1 MSPGAVQRILL
12 VGLVALGA
20 CRDRSQ
26 HREPMESSSGQP
38 ARGQRMLSEA
48 KACEADPPPLEHCL
62 AACELHHSNS
72 CARAGDAT
80 GDRGEA
86 MALYRRAC
94 DGGSGLGCEA
104 AGELDKARFY
114 LRVHCEQ
121 KHAASCLALGKMFAE
136 GRGGVADP
144 AAAATFIRQACQ
156 LGDGA
161 ACSKPA
167 DPVGEADSK

>member
-1 MSPGAVQRILL
+1 MSRSSVQRIV
-12 VGLVALGA
+12 VGLFLVTA

-26 HREPMESSSGQP
+26 HREPTESSGQP
-38 ARGQRMLSEA
+38 ARGERMLAEA
-48 KACEADPPPLEHCL
+48 KACAAEPPPLDHCL

-80 GDRGEA
+80 RDRAEA
-86 MALYRRAC
+86 LALYRRGC

-121 KHAASCLALGKMFAE
+121 KHAPSCLALGRMFAE
-136 GRGGVADP
+136 GRGGPADP
-144 AAAATFIRQACQ
+144 AAAATFLHQACQ
-156 LGDGA
+156 LGDRA
-161 ACSKPA
+161 AC
-167 DPVGEADSK
+167 GEAGSK

>member
-1 MSPGAVQRILL
+1 MNPSAVQRIV
-12 VGLVALGA
+12 VGLIVVTA

-26 HREPMESSSGQP
+26 HREQTDSSGQP
-38 ARGQRMLSEA
+38 ARGVHMLAEA
-48 KACEADPPPLEHCL
+48 KACEAEPPPLDHCL

-80 GDRGEA
+80 RDRAEA
-86 MALYRRAC
+86 QVLYRRAC

-121 KHAASCLALGKMFAE
+121 KHAASCLALGRMFAD
-136 GRGGVADP
+136 GRGGPADP
-144 AAAATFIRQACQ
+144 GAAATFLHQACQ
-156 LGDGA
+156 LGERA
-161 ACSKPA
+161 ACAEAGSK
-167 DPVGEADSK
+167 